1 MRGIID
7 AALRGQL
14 DEALARKLHAL
25 GPEAV
30 ALAMLATSRHIA
42 ELESKGGDATPSPST
57 PSGMVPIYTKPNKSK
72 RRKKPGARQGHQG
85 ARRKKP
91 IKIDRRETHRLK
103 RCPCCGGALQRC
115 NRTRTRYT
123 EDVPEII
130 EPEVT
135 EHTIHRDYC
144 SHCKK
149 HVEPVVP
156 DAMPKATLGHRVVAL
171 TSWFHYGLGLT
182 IDQVVDILGYHLQTK
197 LTPGGLVDAW
207 RRLAEVLE
215 GWYRQIAEDAK
226 DSAHLHADETGWRV
240 NGQTC
245 WLWCFTNDR
254 NCYYMIER
262 SRGSP
267 ALQKFFTEEFEGV
280 LITDFW
286 SAYESVCAEDRQ
298 YCLVHLLRELEKV
311 DDHNDS
317 PEWKAF
323 AKKLRRLLHDGIR
336 LRKRSDFAVGAFQGR
351 VQRLNVRLAE
361 LAAEEPIDGDT
372 WRLTKRL
379 RKYAEYLF
387 TFLDY
392 DHVPFENN
400 FAERQIRP
408 AVILRKNSQSNR
420 SDQGAAAQAVLMSVY
435 RTLRLRGLDPT
446 KTIAD
451 ALKTYLTTGQ
461 LPSLPA

>member
-1 MRGIID
+1 
-7 AALRGQL
+7 
-14 DEALARKLHAL
+14 
-25 GPEAV
+25 
-30 ALAMLATSRHIA
+30 
-42 ELESKGGDATPSPST
+42 
-57 PSGMVPIYTKPNKSK
+57 
-72 RRKKPGARQGHQG
+72 
-85 ARRKKP
+85 
-91 IKIDRRETHRLK
+91 
-103 RCPCCGGALQRC
+103 
-115 NRTRTRYT
+115 
-123 EDVPEII
+123 
-130 EPEVT
+130 
-135 EHTIHRDYC
+135 
-144 SHCKK
+144 
-149 HVEPVVP
+149 
-156 DAMPKATLGHRVVAL
+156 
-171 TSWFHYGLGLT
+171 
-182 IDQVVDILGYHLQTK
+182 
-197 LTPGGLVDAW
+197 VDAW

-215 GWYRQIAEDAK
+215 VWYRQIAEEAK

-240 NGQTC
+240 NGQTH

-280 LITDFW
+280 LISDFW

-311 DDHNDS
+311 DDHNNS

-372 WRLTKRL
+372 RRLTKRL

-420 SDQGAAAQAVLMSVY
+420 SDQGAATQAVLMSVY

-461 LPSLPA
+461 LPPLPA